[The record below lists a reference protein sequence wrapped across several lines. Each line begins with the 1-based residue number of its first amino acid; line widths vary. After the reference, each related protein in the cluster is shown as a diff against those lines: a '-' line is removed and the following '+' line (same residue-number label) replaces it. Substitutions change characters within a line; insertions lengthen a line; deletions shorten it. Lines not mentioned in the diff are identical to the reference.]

1 MKQGKFMSPYGFFG
15 YEKSR
20 EDIHK
25 LMIDCE
31 AAAIVRQLF
40 QMVADGIP
48 RKDIVKS
55 LNEQRVPTPAIYKLK
70 RGCTRDWYPE
80 RKKGG
85 WTTSMV
91 AKIIRDERY
100 AGHMVSRKKVYEA
113 FDSKHQVDVDKSEW
127 IVVRNTH
134 EGIVTQ
140 EEFEHANAKMR
151 AVKQS
156 KKDKPASKKNCSVIV
171 CPHCGL
177 RLRPGKREDSF
188 MHCPTGRNHKDS
200 VCSGVRIRRSVAE
213 DTLVQVVRQQAE
225 MLIQAE
231 ELLKKRKNPYA
242 EKPFMKMNVIKA
254 ELRKLEDG
262 KIADYECYKSGEI
275 SREKFIERKQKLD
288 VKRNELQSILSEIQA
303 QELVYDISQDE
314 YGGAMEIK
322 KYLHLESFD
331 KTVMASLISCAKVM
345 GEECLEIEWKHHDI
359 YEKIFADLAK

>member
-1 MKQGKFMSPYGFFG
+1 MSPYGFFG

-25 LMIDCE
+25 LMIDRE

-113 FDSKHQVDVDKSEW
+113 FDSKHQVDVDRSEW

-140 EEFEHANAKMR
+140 EEFKQANAKMR
-151 AVKQS
+151 GVKQS
-156 KKDKPASKKNCSVIV
+156 KKDKPASKKNFSVIV

-177 RLRPGKREDSF
+177 CLRPFKREDSF
-188 MHCPTGRNHKDS
+188 MYCPTGRNHKDS

-213 DTLVQVVRQQAE
+213 DTLVQLVRQQVE

-231 ELLKKRKNPYA
+231 ELLKKRKIC
-242 EKPFMKMNVIKA
+242 MQ
-254 ELRKLEDG
+254 
-262 KIADYECYKSGEI
+262 KS
-275 SREKFIERKQKLD
+275 
-288 VKRNELQSILSEIQA
+288 LS
-303 QELVYDISQDE
+303 
-314 YGGAMEIK
+314 
-322 KYLHLESFD
+322 
-331 KTVMASLISCAKVM
+331 
-345 GEECLEIEWKHHDI
+345 
-359 YEKIFADLAK
+359 